1 MDVRLKRLPRV
12 TYWGVV
18 GIVFLAG
25 VILEYVDRNGS
36 LATFIAHVLSVLL
49 VIGAAIRLTRP
60 GSVTLKLFLIIFLFV
75 VVFSTLA

>member
-1 MDVRLKRLPRV
+1 MDVHLKRLPKV

-36 LATFIAHVLSVLL
+36 LTTFMAHALLVLL
-49 VIGAAIRLTRP
+49 AAGAVIRLTRP
-60 GSVTLKLFLIIFLFV
+60 GSVVLKLFLIVFLFV
-75 VVFSTLA
+75 VVFSTLT